1 LDFTGATILLT
12 GGNSGIGRGLAEA
25 LMARASRLFI
35 AGRNVQSLKETL
47 DANPSMVIS
56 STARG

>member
-25 LMARASRLFI
+25 LMARAS
-35 AGRNVQSLKETL
+35 SLSITG
-47 DANPSMVIS
+47 MVIS